1 MQRLEETLKE
11 LMQNAPS
18 MPGQENNAP
27 SLPLKNNEGLDNT
40 ELPTSQTELAD

>member
-1 MQRLEETLKE
+1 
-11 LMQNAPS
+11 MQNAPS